1 MGYASFSVTAQTT
14 DIINMDNAALQW
26 STWNITDITL
36 TTPQATLDA
45 WACLPTT
52 VSNAVFANNMNTTAQ
67 TIFGKASAQLES
79 CKIWMDNFDIK
90 VVTHLAQP
98 VWNYSGTLNINVNQ
112 NFTIL

>member
-1 MGYASFSVTAQTT
+1 
-14 DIINMDNAALQW
+14 MDNAALQGA
-26 STWNITDITL
+26 TWNITDITL

-45 WACLPTT
+45 WSCLPTT
-52 VSNAVFANNMNTTAQ
+52 VANATFTNNFNSSPQ
-67 TIFGKASAQLES
+67 TIFGKDSAELES
-79 CKIWMDNFDIK
+79 CKIGMDNFDIK